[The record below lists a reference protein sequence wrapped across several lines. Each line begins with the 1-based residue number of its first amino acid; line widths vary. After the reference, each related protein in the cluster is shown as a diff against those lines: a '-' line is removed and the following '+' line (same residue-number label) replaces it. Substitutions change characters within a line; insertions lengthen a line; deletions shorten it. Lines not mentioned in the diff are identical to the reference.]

1 MYKYLP
7 QILGII
13 DKLNDLNDKLNK
25 FADEHLDNVGV
36 GTILLGALILI
47 AFWGIGTLNKK
58 N

>member
-47 AFWGIGTLNKK
+47 AFWGIGTLNKR